1 MQRIL
6 VIGSPGAG
14 KSTLAHALAGQ
25 TGLPLHHLD
34 RMHWLPGWVERDRD
48 EGRAELAEVL
58 AEERWI
64 IDGNYGS
71 LLPMRLER
79 ADTAIW
85 LDYPTRLCL
94 WQVLKRWWQYRG
106 RSRPD
111 MTEGC
116 PERLNLEFLI
126 YVLAFRSNWQARNAQ
141 ALDRFDGQ
149 VIRLRNPATTKAW
162 LEGLPQRP
170 PLAMGRRLNPHAE

>member
-58 AEERWI
+58 AGERWI

-79 ADTAIW
+79 ADTVIW

-94 WQVLKRWWQYRG
+94 WRVLKRWWQYRG
-106 RSRPD
+106 KSRPD
-111 MTEGC
+111 MTDGC
-116 PERLNLEFLI
+116 PERLDPEFLL
-126 YVLAFRSNWQARNAQ
+126 YVLAFRSNWRARNAQ

-149 VIRLRNPATTKAW
+149 VIRLRSPAATKA
-162 LEGLPQRP
+162 
-170 PLAMGRRLNPHAE
+170 